1 MSDFILAVSVILI
14 FAFVLWFL
22 KKINYFL
29 GEDRKIIDREPDDED
44 KEILVSGRF
53 LNKKGKDQM
62 IGERYIWRV
71 HGL

>member
-22 KKINYFL
+22 KKVNYFL

-53 LNKKGKDQM
+53 LNKKGKNQDD
-62 IGERYIWRV
+62 W
-71 HGL
+71 

>member
-29 GEDRKIIDREPDDED
+29 GEDRKIIDREQRNISFWQVF
-44 KEILVSGRF
+44 K
-53 LNKKGKDQM
+53 
-62 IGERYIWRV
+62 
-71 HGL
+71 

>member
-1 MSDFILAVSVILI
+1 MSDLILAVSVILI

-29 GEDRKIIDREPDDED
+29 GEGRKIIDREPDDED

-53 LNKKGKDQM
+53 LNKKGKDQDD
-62 IGERYIWRV
+62 W
-71 HGL
+71 

>member
-53 LNKKGKDQM
+53 LNKKGKDQDD
-62 IGERYIWRV
+62 W
-71 HGL
+71 

>member
-44 KEILVSGRF
+44 IEILVSGRF
-53 LNKKGKDQM
+53 LNKKGKNQDD
-62 IGERYIWRV
+62 W
-71 HGL
+71 

>member
-1 MSDFILAVSVILI
+1 MSDFILAVAVILI

-53 LNKKGKDQM
+53 LNKKGKDQDD
-62 IGERYIWRV
+62 W
-71 HGL
+71 

>member
-29 GEDRKIIDREPDDED
+29 GEDRKIIDRELDDED

-53 LNKKGKDQM
+53 LNKKGKDQDD
-62 IGERYIWRV
+62 W
-71 HGL
+71 

>member
-29 GEDRKIIDREPDDED
+29 GEDRKILIE
-44 KEILVSGRF
+44 
-53 LNKKGKDQM
+53 NQM
-62 IGERYIWRV
+62 MRTKRY
-71 HGL
+71 

>member
-1 MSDFILAVSVILI
+1 MSDFILAVAVILI
-14 FAFVLWFL
+14 FAFVLWFF

-53 LNKKGKDQM
+53 LNKKGKDQDD
-62 IGERYIWRV
+62 W
-71 HGL
+71 

>member
-1 MSDFILAVSVILI
+1 MKKEVRAYVRFYFSSICNPDFCICIVV
-14 FAFVLWFL
+14 L

-53 LNKKGKDQM
+53 LNKKGKDQDD
-62 IGERYIWRV
+62 W
-71 HGL
+71 

>member
-22 KKINYFL
+22 KKVNYFL

-53 LNKKGKDQM
+53 LNKKGKDQDD
-62 IGERYIWRV
+62 W
-71 HGL
+71 

>member
-53 LNKKGKDQM
+53 LHKKEKIRM

>member
-22 KKINYFL
+22 NKINYFL

-53 LNKKGKDQM
+53 LNKKGKDQDD
-62 IGERYIWRV
+62 W
-71 HGL
+71 

>member
-1 MSDFILAVSVILI
+1 MSDFILAVAVILI

-22 KKINYFL
+22 KKINYFI

-53 LNKKGKDQM
+53 LNKKGKDQDD
-62 IGERYIWRV
+62 W
-71 HGL
+71 

>member
-53 LNKKGKDQM
+53 LNKKGKDQD
-62 IGERYIWRV
+62 GW
-71 HGL
+71 

>member
-1 MSDFILAVSVILI
+1 MSDFILAVCVILI

-29 GEDRKIIDREPDDED
+29 GKDRKIIDREPDDED

-53 LNKKGKDQM
+53 LNKKGKNQDD
-62 IGERYIWRV
+62 W
-71 HGL
+71 

>member
-1 MSDFILAVSVILI
+1 MSDFILAVSVILM

-22 KKINYFL
+22 KKINYFI

-53 LNKKGKDQM
+53 LNKKGKDQDD
-62 IGERYIWRV
+62 W
-71 HGL
+71 

>member
-14 FAFVLWFL
+14 FTFVLWFL

-29 GEDRKIIDREPDDED
+29 GEGRKIIDREPDDED

-53 LNKKGKDQM
+53 LNKKGKDQDD
-62 IGERYIWRV
+62 W
-71 HGL
+71 

>member
-29 GEDRKIIDREPDDED
+29 GEDRKIIDREPDDEN

-53 LNKKGKDQM
+53 LNKKGKDQDD
-62 IGERYIWRV
+62 W
-71 HGL
+71 

>member
-1 MSDFILAVSVILI
+1 MSGFILAVSVILI

-53 LNKKGKDQM
+53 LNKKGKDQDD
-62 IGERYIWRV
+62 W
-71 HGL
+71 

>member
-22 KKINYFL
+22 KKVNYFI

-44 KEILVSGRF
+44 KEILVCGRF
-53 LNKKGKDQM
+53 LNKKGKDQDD
-62 IGERYIWRV
+62 W
-71 HGL
+71 

>member
-14 FAFVLWFL
+14 FTFVLWFL

-29 GEDRKIIDREPDDED
+29 GEGRKIIDREPDDED

-53 LNKKGKDQM
+53 LNKKGKNQDD
-62 IGERYIWRV
+62 W
-71 HGL
+71 

>member
-53 LNKKGKDQM
+53 LNKKGTD
-62 IGERYIWRV
+62 RDDW
-71 HGL
+71 

>member
-53 LNKKGKDQM
+53 LNKKGKNQDD
-62 IGERYIWRV
+62 W
-71 HGL
+71 

>member
-53 LNKKGKDQM
+53 LNKKGK
-62 IGERYIWRV
+62 
-71 HGL
+71 

>member
-1 MSDFILAVSVILI
+1 MSDFILAVAVLLI

-22 KKINYFL
+22 KKINYFI

-53 LNKKGKDQM
+53 LNKKGKDQDD
-62 IGERYIWRV
+62 W
-71 HGL
+71 